1 MVSDVTL
8 ENKVLCLNNY
18 MDNKMLVVGL
28 KSKSREETL
37 EKYEKQWLITNLQG
51 GTKTR
56 VLQNFEF
63 SKLRPA
69 DVNLNI

>member
-1 MVSDVTL
+1 VVSDVTL

-37 EKYEKQWLITNLQG
+37 EKYEKQ
-51 GTKTR
+51 
-56 VLQNFEF
+56 
-63 SKLRPA
+63 
-69 DVNLNI
+69 